1 MDLSC
6 FVENLIP
13 IISKKLEHQGSK
25 SADVCGVWKER
36 IYCKG
41 GGGGGFNIMIICFA
55 FPAFL
60 SLSHTH
66 THILMS
72 TSEHD
77 ESRRRSEDKEMK
89 NKCQT
94 DIHIHNC
101 LWAFSS
107 FAWASPWAM
116 KHLEHEDIVEH
127 DQSDSSRVLEEWC
140 KRKNLSVVVFLAA
153 DLEKTLMCGGLSLG
167 NHIQSHT

>member
-1 MDLSC
+1 MKMDLSC
-6 FVENLIP
+6 FVENPIP
-13 IISKKLEHQGSK
+13 IFSKKLEHQGSNLQMC
-25 SADVCGVWKER
+25 VEWIER

-41 GGGGGFNIMIICFA
+41 GGQRFNIMIFCFA

-60 SLSHTH
+60 SLTH

-72 TSEHD
+72 RSEHD
-77 ESRRRSEDKEMK
+77 ESRSEDKEMK

-101 LWAFSS
+101 LWTFSS
-107 FAWASPWAM
+107 FAWASPRAM
-116 KHLEHEDIVEH
+116 KHLEHEDIVGCDH
-127 DQSDSSRVLEEWC
+127 SDSSRVLEEWC
-140 KRKNLSVVVFLAA
+140 KRNNLSVVVFLAA

-167 NHIQSHT
+167 NHTQSHT